1 MNGDESSPAVDD
13 SGVYEDYACDLSYGF
28 SLTGTKRWTDTF
40 GCEGGG
46 GATTVLNGSHLYL
59 HGGNGGPGA
68 LIVSTATGAR
78 SGTFGGT
85 GMPAFDATNMYVV
98 NGGVLDAA
106 DRSGSPAHWSFT
118 GDGTIDTTSVTQKT
132 TTFPTA
138 PAQLGAVLPESC
150 KRWPLTNMAIK
161 GRDAPRCCERLPGDT
176 GAGCCAYGCLF
187 PQVEGHQVAALRG
200 I

>member
-1 MNGDESSPAVDD
+1 VLYASGSGSGGTLFALSEATGALGWSSAVMNGDESSPAVDD

-59 HGGNGGPGA
+59 YGGNGGPGA
-68 LIVSTATGAR
+68 LIVSSAAGAR

-98 NGGVLDAA
+98 NGGVLDGTPPTCTWSTAA
-106 DRSGSPAHWSFT
+106 SWTRQTSPAPRRT
-118 GDGTIDTTSVTQKT
+118 GPS
-132 TTFPTA
+132 PATA
-138 PAQLGAVLPESC
+138 PSTP
-150 KRWPLTNMAIK
+150 
-161 GRDAPRCCERLPGDT
+161 
-176 GAGCCAYGCLF
+176 
-187 PQVEGHQVAALRG
+187 PQ
-200 I
+200 